1 MWLSLKKQGVP
12 INPHE
17 FIEVPHFPIE
27 KIRPGFRPLVLPSA
41 RWRRRRGRHV
51 GCLQEG
57 YPDRPGV
64 RLQVTYP
71 QLRAMYV
78 FFLHFVRGIIFI
90 V

>member
-64 RLQVTYP
+64 RLQVTGP
-71 QLRAMYV
+71 QGRAMYV
-78 FFLHFVRGIIFI
+78 FFAFCQGNTIY
-90 V
+90 